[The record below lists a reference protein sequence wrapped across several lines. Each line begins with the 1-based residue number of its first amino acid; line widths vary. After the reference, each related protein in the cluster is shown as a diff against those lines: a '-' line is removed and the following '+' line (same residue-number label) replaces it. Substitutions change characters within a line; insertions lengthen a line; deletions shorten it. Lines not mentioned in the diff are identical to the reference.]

1 LLAAATIP
9 LAECRFAAEKII
21 LQVILS
27 NWVMHMLRQRKL
39 KIRRLKRNMCHYAAS
54 LLFIHQITYLM
65 KKSIFMALR
74 HLALLFIFS
83 MLAMPKAQA
92 SHIAGAEIFYD
103 HLGGNQ
109 YRISTI
115 LYRDC
120 SGIMAPSTVCMNFR
134 SVGCGTVTNTNF
146 TLNRVG
152 LAVDITPL
160 CPGQVSR
167 CTSPTGVPG
176 RQRFTYEATVTLPST
191 CNTWVF
197 RFNLDGRQS
206 SITTLSSANT
216 QTFYLEARIYN
227 ANLLNT
233 NSSVRFSN
241 VPRAYGCPNV
251 VNYYDHGAY
260 DPDGD
265 SLVYSLT
272 PCQRGVSVAGGTA
285 NSPVCNPSGNNS
297 VTYVAGRS
305 GSSPLY
311 GTIAVNPTTGHIS
324 YTPTQ
329 SQVAVVCIEVKEYR
343 NGQLI
348 GSVLRDM
355 EFTLTGC
362 SNRAPII
369 SSPSTNVST
378 CVNQPICVQFA
389 GSDLDTA
396 NQLNMTWDNSIAG
409 ATFSSTSGT
418 NAITG
423 QLCWT
428 PTPSDTGMH
437 YFTVSI
443 SDNSCPFIGSNSYNY
458 SIYVAPIN
466 SQFQYLSTYF
476 CQSTVSVIPLITGN
490 PNGIFSAQPSGL
502 DIDSL
507 TGSVDLMNSNIG
519 IYTITYQ
526 VADSFC
532 YDTTTAIF
540 EIDLCSGI
548 HANTATKNNFQIAPN
563 PNTGSFLL
571 QNKGEMQIVNI
582 ELMDVL
588 GRRLYS
594 QNNIRLPANGALPLQ
609 IEQLPAATYY
619 LRVSGENIAPSILS
633 VRILE
638 P

>member
-1 LLAAATIP
+1 
-9 LAECRFAAEKII
+9 
-21 LQVILS
+21 
-27 NWVMHMLRQRKL
+27 
-39 KIRRLKRNMCHYAAS
+39 
-54 LLFIHQITYLM
+54 M
-65 KKSIFMALR
+65 KKFIVMSWR
-74 HLALLFIFS
+74 NLALWIIFF

-92 SHIAGAEIFYD
+92 THLLGADMFYD
-103 HLGGNQ
+103 HIGGNQ
-109 YRISTI
+109 YRLTA
-115 LYRDC
+115 LFYRDC
-120 SGIMAPSTVCMNFR
+120 SGASHYSTVCVNMR
-134 SVGCGTVTNTNF
+134 SVGCATVTNTNL
-146 TLNRVG
+146 TLFRVG
-152 LAVDITPL
+152 GPVDITSL
-160 CPGQVSR
+160 CPGTYSR
-167 CTSPTGVPG
+167 CLIPTGVPG
-176 RQRFTYEATVTLPST
+176 VQRWTYEATVTLPST
-191 CNTWVF
+191 CNDWVF
-197 RFNLDGRQS
+197 RYNPSTHQPV
-206 SITTLSSANT
+206 ITTITSPGN
-216 QTFYLEARIYN
+216 QTAYIEARLYN
-227 ANLLNT
+227 ANTPNT
-233 NSSVRFSN
+233 NNSVRFLN
-241 VPRAYGCPNV
+241 FPNSASCINI
-251 VNYYDHGAY
+251 VNYFNQGAY

-265 SLVYSLT
+265 SLVFALT
-272 PCQRGVSVAGGTA
+272 PCQRAVTVAGGTNIA
-285 NSPVCNPSGNNS
+285 TGCNPAANNN
-297 VTYVAGRS
+297 VAYVAGRS
-305 GSSPLY
+305 GSSPFF
-311 GTIAVNPTTGHIS
+311 GTTSLNPTTGNIS

-329 SQVAVVCIEVKEYR
+329 AQVAIVCVEVKEYR

-355 EFTLTGC
+355 EFTVINC

-369 SSPSTNVST
+369 SSPSTSVST
-378 CVNQPICVQFA
+378 CVNQPICIQFA

-396 NQLNMTWDNSIAG
+396 NNLNMTWDNSIAG

-418 NAITG
+418 NPITG
-423 QLCWT
+423 ELCWT

-443 SDNSCPFIGSNSYNY
+443 FDDNCPLTASNTYNY
-458 SIYVAPIN
+458 SIYVSSVN
-466 SQFQYLSTYF
+466 SEFQYLSTYF
-476 CQSTVSVIPLITGN
+476 CQSAVSVIPLITGN
-490 PNGIFSAQPSGL
+490 TNGIFSAQPSGL

-571 QNKGEMQIVNI
+571 QNKGEMQLVNI
-582 ELMDVL
+582 ELIDVL

-609 IEQLPAATYY
+609 IEQLPAAMYY
-619 LRVSGENIAPSILS
+619 LRVSGENIAPAVLS